1 MFPLFLSLNVHF
13 VTYVYI
19 LIYRHGYCEKCNF
32 RLKLLNLKDQDFN
45 DLREAF
51 LQRAVMKSDIY
62 INTTAG
68 EFKKYMELIDTFKP
82 FHVVLDGL
90 NAAYSYQG
98 FLSKK
103 NLSMHVSYIFF
114 KIQCMIFLGI
124 SFL

>member
-1 MFPLFLSLNVHF
+1 M
-13 VTYVYI
+13 
-19 LIYRHGYCEKCNF
+19 
-32 RLKLLNLKDQDFN
+32 
-45 DLREAF
+45 REAF

-114 KIQCMIFLGI
+114 KIQCIMFSGYFLFI
-124 SFL
+124 AVLAKQKKQLSKIRS